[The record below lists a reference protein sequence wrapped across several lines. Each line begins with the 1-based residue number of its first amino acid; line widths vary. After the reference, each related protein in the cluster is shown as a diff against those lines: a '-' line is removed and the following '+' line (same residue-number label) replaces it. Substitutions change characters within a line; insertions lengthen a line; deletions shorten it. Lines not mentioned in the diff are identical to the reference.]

1 MKTKNK
7 TALLSFLLVSISSVL
22 VPSRAAASCSCQTST
37 GLFGIGLFGIGV
49 ETIPPECVAA
59 CDVQKAEGSNVAAY
73 QDQSQINSTQQA
85 ITMDHKNVTAA
96 CASPTSAA
104 CTAATNALVNDLQ
117 KLAGQTQTLTQDAG
131 AAVQDIKAAQTAE
144 TQTAKTD
151 DQKAAADR
159 AAAVKAKDAALQV
172 QGLESNTAP
181 GSPLFADDQKQI
193 QQDQA
198 AEAKDNAQAAKDS
211 AAAAAAQH
219 GDAYLSRPTSYLV
232 QQQTTAQAELQ
243 KTYAAQKTAYQ
254 NNLAN
259 AQADQAAANK
269 NIKKYQASL
278 SLMTPNSQQYNDV
291 ANLIREQQNA
301 AAKANKDINT
311 WNGMLGSVGAPPPP
325 PPPAQSG
332 GFNPL
337 QAAEMVVLGP
347 AAPLVIAGA
356 GTALNGAGNLAG
368 AAANTKLASQVDSVA
383 YPAAGAAGGFL
394 GAAGSWIAGTAG
406 SLFNGAKSAV
416 GSAGQF
422 ISSELSPATSSA
434 AQPAASGVSYGS
446 ASAAPGP
453 GVRTSFSCPSGDGL
467 YCGGRTNLGGDPR
480 NLYRCTRI
488 STPSATGV
496 DFKLVENCARGCT
509 PMPAGV
515 NDRCAN

>member
-332 GFNPL
+332 GFNPCKRPRWSSSDRPRL
-337 QAAEMVVLGP
+337 SLSRGPGPPSTAREISRERRRILSSRRRSTPWLTLPPARREVFSERPGRGLPERPGRSSTERKVLSDRP
-347 AAPLVIAGA
+347 
-356 GTALNGAGNLAG
+356 GNLSPPNSLLRR
-368 AAANTKLASQVDSVA
+368 AARPS
-383 YPAAGAAGGFL
+383 PRR
-394 GAAGSWIAGTAG
+394 
-406 SLFNGAKSAV
+406 AV
-416 GSAGQF
+416 
-422 ISSELSPATSSA
+422 
-434 AQPAASGVSYGS
+434 
-446 ASAAPGP
+446 
-453 GVRTSFSCPSGDGL
+453 
-467 YCGGRTNLGGDPR
+467 
-480 NLYRCTRI
+480 
-488 STPSATGV
+488 
-496 DFKLVENCARGCT
+496 
-509 PMPAGV
+509 
-515 NDRCAN
+515 